1 MTQRGDEEAGRV
13 SEGSA
18 EGRESPPAGP
28 PGPGSDGGPVAERLA
43 LSALDY
49 RVPDAARRWPYF
61 LGGLTAALLV
71 VLVLTGLYLGQF
83 YDPDPVGAHDSML
96 YILTRAPLGDWVRSV
111 HYWAAGGVVV
121 TVAAHLGWVFWRRSY
136 RSPRE
141 VTWWAGV
148 GMAGLL
154 FLLLVTG
161 TSLRWDQEGFEALA
175 HLTAGGE
182 MTGWPGA
189 FFTERFTL
197 STPLLTRIYGLH
209 TSLLPL
215 ALVALLALHLW
226 LVRHLGLH
234 DPGPENTRFRRH
246 AIRLA
251 GVGLL
256 AFAAVGVLAVAVP
269 EGLGHPPVPGVEV
282 TKPFWPLLW
291 VYGLENLMGMA
302 GMIVGPS
309 ALFAFLLAVP
319 FLDRGDDDRPGRHGW
334 LKWAGLAVAVALAA
348 LWIYAVV
355 APRQQ
360 HLGM

>member
-1 MTQRGDEEAGRV
+1 MTEDDTTSGGIGDRGGRGDASGSGGTGRGSRSETAGLSR
-13 SEGSA
+13 
-18 EGRESPPAGP
+18 
-28 PGPGSDGGPVAERLA
+28 RLA
-43 LSALDY
+43 LGALDY
-49 RVPDAARRWPYF
+49 AIPDAARRWPYF

-71 VLVLTGLYLGQF
+71 VLVLSGLYLGQF

-111 HYWAAGGVVV
+111 HYWAAGGVVL

-136 RSPRE
+136 RAPRE

-161 TSLRWDQEGFEALA
+161 TALRWDQEGYEALA

-182 MTGWPGA
+182 MTGWIGA
-189 FFTERFTL
+189 FFTEGFTL
-197 STPLLTRIYGLH
+197 STPLLTRIYALH
-209 TSLLPL
+209 VSLLPG
-215 ALVALLALHLW
+215 ALLGLLALHLW

-234 DPGPENTRFRRH
+234 DPGPKNTRFREH
-246 AIRLA
+246 ATRLA

-256 AFAAVGVLAVAVP
+256 AFAAVGLLAVAVP
-269 EGLGHPPVPGVEV
+269 EGLGHPPVSGVEV

-291 VYGLENLMGMA
+291 VYGLENLMGMS

-309 ALFAFLLAVP
+309 ALFVFLLAVP
-319 FLDRGDDDRPGRHGW
+319 FLDRGGDDRPGRHGW

-348 LWIYAVV
+348 LWIYAAV
-355 APRQQ
+355 APKQQ